1 MSSLSRLS
9 RIEEAILRTV
19 IYADIFNFPLTRA
32 ELHHYLIADSPV
44 SQVQVE
50 QTLESS
56 LFLQQEL
63 DIEDVYIV
71 CSGRQE
77 LIPLRIQRDDASQGL
92 WPLALDYGRAL
103 GRLPFVRMVSLTGAL
118 SMRNAAADDD
128 DLDYILVTA
137 PGRVWL
143 ARAFAIVLVR
153 LAKRRGVIVCPN
165 YILAESALAQ
175 SKHDLFVAHEVTQM
189 VPIHGQALYEVMR
202 AQNDWVSDFLP
213 NANAPFYNESTPAEK
228 TSWLKKIGEFLL
240 GGQIGDALEQWEYR
254 RKLRRFAGEMLT
266 PHSAAQLDDQHVKGH
281 FKDHGHPVMQQYH
294 ERLRAY
300 DLDALPLAGD

>member
-1 MSSLSRLS
+1 M
-9 RIEEAILRTV
+9 

-32 ELHHYLIADSPV
+32 ELYHYLIAESPV
-44 SQVQVE
+44 SQVEVE
-50 QTLESS
+50 QALASS
-56 LFLQQEL
+56 SFLKQEL
-63 DIEDVYIV
+63 DIQPLYIV
-71 CSGRQE
+71 CAGRQE
-77 LIPLRIQRDDASQGL
+77 LIDLRIQRDQASLRL

-103 GRLPFVRMVSLTGAL
+103 ARLPFVRMVALTGAL

-165 YILAESALAQ
+165 YLLAESALAQ
-175 SKHDLFVAHEVTQM
+175 DKHDLFVAHEVTQM
-189 VPIHGQALYEVMR
+189 VPIYGHSLYDAMR
-202 AQNDWVSDFLP
+202 TQNAWVDDYLP
-213 NANAPFYNESTPAEK
+213 NADAPFYREGDPSAQA
-228 TSWLKKIGEFLL
+228 SWLQKAGEFLL
-240 GGQIGDALEQWEYR
+240 GGRIGDALEQWEYR

-266 PHSAAQLDDQHVKGH
+266 PHSAAKLDDQHVKGH
-281 FKDHGHPVMQQYH
+281 FKDHGHPVMEEYD

-300 DLDALPLAGD
+300 DLDALPLAGG